1 MPTNANADGAAYGA
15 AGAAV
20 TDQGDQAEYAFKP
33 AKKKRIQE
41 KDIESIEQFVKKELG
56 RRRESKFRKHAEDRW
71 KEVDRQVR
79 MEKMTKIS
87 QDGRTAPPDWHATI
101 EIGEMSKAL
110 EIISSDVRRLIFPND
125 RTWFETHIKLD
136 GGKNEDGTIK
146 PPDDK
151 QQTAVDNALRS
162 MMVQQQ
168 RDIGLKDR
176 HELSVKEALL
186 HGSYV
191 AEANCEQRM
200 MVDDG
205 YKLNASMVPVW
216 RPHSMWNCYPDPSP
230 SIVVGDLFYQ
240 GSMIIVHYMPR
251 YKLEQMTGDGWMAK
265 RYKKVPK
272 GHSDDGG
279 ASYGGAQE
287 RNDIDQDEIEMI
299 TFYGDINVERSD
311 DDLFFPNSKACFANG
326 ILVYFS
332 PVELGY
338 LPIIYRGYEKQDV
351 RDPYFASPLMKLSP
365 IQKTAS
371 VSLNKYLDA
380 LALKIEPP
388 LIYDG
393 NDAAFVRDGGPR
405 IEPRANIATKG
416 SGKVTALE
424 TGDPQAALAGFS
436 QAMQIIQQGLGVDA
450 VRSGTTAPSGRT
462 AFEINKVSQSAEI
475 RTLDFIDKL
484 EPGLE
489 SYLYM
494 QHDLNKKYLKTY
506 SYYNDDLNAPDYLTA
521 SKAELPEYVKF
532 NVTGSKS
539 TLGEEQRISRTSEVT
554 AFLLGN
560 PLTAEKVNI
569 DEVSKTMYQDAGI
582 QNPARLLNIEMGQDP
597 QAKKLI
603 DAAKQKIQETQQ
615 MAQQAVQQAG
625 DQIKELEQKLQ
636 DSTMKLQALQADK
649 SIETQK
655 LQLESAKMQSETQLK
670 QQEFGL
676 KQGQAN
682 QVTEGENLD
691 RTMFVEAMT
700 PLVEAIQQAAMMMQL
715 AAEKSS
721 APRQINIVEEQGRI
735 IGAVSQTVAT
745 TVQ

>member
-1 MPTNANADGAAYGA
+1 MPTNMPANSDSNAYGA
-15 AGAAV
+15 VGV
-20 TDQGDQAEYAFKP
+20 YGPDVQGDQNGEYASKSI
-33 AKKKRIQE
+33 KKKRIQE
-41 KDIESIEQFVKKELG
+41 KDIETIEQFVRKELS
-56 RRRESKFRKHAEDRW
+56 RRRESKFRKHAEERW

-79 MEKMTKIS
+79 MEKMTKVS

-125 RTWFETHIKLD
+125 RTWFEPHIKLD

-205 YKLNASMVPVW
+205 YKLKASMVPVW

-265 RYKKVPK
+265 RFKKVPK
-272 GHSDDGG
+272 GHSDDGNMP
-279 ASYGGAQE
+279 E
-287 RNDIDQDEIEMI
+287 RNDTEQDELEVI
-299 TFYGDINVERSD
+299 TFYGDINVERSE

-371 VSLNKYLDA
+371 VSLNKFLDA

-462 AFEINKVSQSAEI
+462 AYEINKVAQSAEI

-560 PLTAEKVNI
+560 PLTAEKVNL

-582 QNPARLLNIEMGQDP
+582 QNPARLLNIELGQDP
-597 QAKKLI
+597 QAKKLV

-615 MAQQAVQQAG
+615 QAQQAVQQAG
-625 DQIKELEQKLQ
+625 DQIKQLEQKLQ
-636 DSTMKLQALQADK
+636 DTTSKLQALQADK
-649 SIETQK
+649 SIESQK

-691 RTMFVEAMT
+691 RTMFVEALK
-700 PLVEAIQQAAMMMQL
+700 PIVEAIQQAAMMMQM
-715 AAEKSS
+715 AAEKSA
-721 APRQINIVEEQGRI
+721 APRQINLVEEHGRI
-735 IGAVSQTVAT
+735 IGAVSQTVTA